1 MKKLDR
7 QRKITL
13 MALSMALVVAV
24 YLNWQY
30 SRTGA
35 DLNMKTE
42 QIDAQQQEILDVME
56 QQHMNLDGDM

>member
-13 MALSMALVVAV
+13 AALSMALVVAV

-30 SRTGA
+30 SRTGT
-35 DLNMKTE
+35 DTHIMTE
-42 QIDAQQQEILDVME
+42 DVTTQYELLETLESAM
-56 QQHMNLDGDM
+56 L